1 MRALIT
7 ISLALAVAG
16 CSEEAK
22 KEKAEEA
29 AAEMGP
35 GQWEVAS
42 EIASITPTDK
52 GEPKFTG
59 KAGDK
64 ATVSV
69 CVGPGAKGKPPVR
82 LFTGDNDA
90 CTYQNSY
97 IRNGRINASLECTRE
112 GMSGTIMRGVEGKFK
127 SDSFDATVTTT
138 TMLISEGDVRI
149 AAKIEGKRTGDCVPE
164 AATEAEAGNKG

>member
-1 MRALIT
+1 MRALI
-7 ISLALAVAG
+7 IVSLALAAAG

-52 GEPKFTG
+52 GAPKFTG

-69 CVGPGAKGKPPVR
+69 CVGAGDKGKPPVR
-82 LFTGDNDA
+82 LFTGDDDV
-90 CTYQNSY
+90 CQYQNSY
-97 IRNGRINASLECTRE
+97 IRKGRINASLNCTRAGLE
-112 GMSGTIMRGVEGKFK
+112 GAILRGVEGKFK
-127 SDSFDATVTTT
+127 ADSFDATVTTT
-138 TMLISEGDVRI
+138 TMLVSDGDVKI
-149 AAKIEGKRTGDCVPE
+149 AAKLEGRRTGDCVPE
-164 AATEAEAGNKG
+164 PAAEAGKQG